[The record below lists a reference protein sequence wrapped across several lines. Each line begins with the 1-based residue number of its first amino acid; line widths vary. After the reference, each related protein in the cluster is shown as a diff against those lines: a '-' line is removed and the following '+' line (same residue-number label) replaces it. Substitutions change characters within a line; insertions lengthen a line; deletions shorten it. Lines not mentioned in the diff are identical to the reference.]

1 MNTTKVDKGHGGHFK
16 VQNAAEFQNSP
27 KVSKGGGPKAEAV
40 VLRGARLARIFSKIW
55 LTWRPD
61 GVFQCNEILFA
72 YVAEFEPS
80 DHVGLHP
87 QDLIIYYVYCGSR
100 IPTSAIFSL
109 AFRGSESW
117 PPIPILLFFI
127 KNIII
132 VKNHQAD
139 ALNVET
145 ANSQSSKNKTW
156 LLNCSAAKLI
166 PSLN

>member
-55 LTWRPD
+55 LTWRPG

-80 DHVGLHP
+80 DH
-87 QDLIIYYVYCGSR
+87 
-100 IPTSAIFSL
+100 
-109 AFRGSESW
+109 
-117 PPIPILLFFI
+117 
-127 KNIII
+127 
-132 VKNHQAD
+132 NHQAD
-139 ALNVET
+139 ALNIET

-156 LLNCSAAKLI
+156 LLKFSSRVNSVVKLGKVRKI
-166 PSLN
+166 EDIGKYMSSSIEAVMF